1 MAMKKAL
8 LTVLVA
14 ALAGTSGFAQNKSS
28 PKEAHLGIGIESVPP
43 ALYSQ
48 MPGILAKGQGVL
60 VGHVGK
66 DSPAAKAGLHAN
78 DILLSY
84 GDQKLYSP
92 EQLVKLVRGDKPGH
106 EVALRFL
113 HGGKTMDAKVTLG
126 ESEHANAPEN
136 SHVFRLLPDERLR
149 EVFEEFESKTD
160 GSVWNSFDEIRL
172 SRIDSKHWK
181 ADVQYRAVDG
191 RKVSKS
197 YSGTRDE
204 IRQAIRAEKDV
215 PANEQTQ
222 LLRALNLHEPV
233 FEFHFPSSGLMPPGY
248 SDRP

>member
-1 MAMKKAL
+1 MRKAL

-14 ALAGTSGFAQNKSS
+14 ALAGTAVSAQTGGTKSGS
-28 PKEAHLGIGIESVPP
+28 KEAHLGLGVEAVPP

-48 MPGILAKGQGVL
+48 LPGTLAKGQGVL
-60 VGHVGK
+60 VGQVAK

-106 EVALRFL
+106 EIALNFIR
-113 HGGKTMDAKVTLG
+113 GGKTMVCKVTLG
-126 ESEHANAPEN
+126 EAEHSTTPEK
-136 SHVFRLLPDERLR
+136 SRVFRLLPDEGLR
-149 EVFEEFESKTD
+149 KVFDEFESKSND
-160 GSVWNSFDEIRL
+160 SVWDSFDEIKL
-172 SRIDSKHWK
+172 TRIDSKHWR
-181 ADVQYRAVDG
+181 AEVEYRSKDG
-191 RKVSKS
+191 KKVSKA

-204 IRQAIRAEKDV
+204 IRKAIQAEKDM

-222 LLRALNLHEPV
+222 LLRALHLHEPV
-233 FEFHFPSSGLMPPGY
+233 FEFHFPPFVAMPP
-248 SDRP
+248 DF